1 MEKTAI
7 ENIALARYIADQI
20 TDKKGEDIVLLDLR
34 KLTVIA
40 DYFVICSGS
49 SERQLKTLVD
59 TVTEMVKKEHQILPH
74 HVEGKTE
81 SGWVLID
88 FGDIIV
94 HVFAPA
100 TREYYDLEGFW
111 QEAPVIVKIQ

>member
-7 ENIALARYIADQI
+7 ESIALARYITDQL

-34 KLTVIA
+34 EVTLIA

-49 SERQLKTLVD
+49 SERQLKTLVN
-59 TVTEMVKKEHQILPH
+59 TVTENVKKDHQILPH

-88 FGDIIV
+88 FGDTIV
-94 HVFAPA
+94 HIFAPA
-100 TREYYDLEGFW
+100 ARDYYDLEGFW
-111 QEAPVIVKIQ
+111 QEAPVLVKIQ